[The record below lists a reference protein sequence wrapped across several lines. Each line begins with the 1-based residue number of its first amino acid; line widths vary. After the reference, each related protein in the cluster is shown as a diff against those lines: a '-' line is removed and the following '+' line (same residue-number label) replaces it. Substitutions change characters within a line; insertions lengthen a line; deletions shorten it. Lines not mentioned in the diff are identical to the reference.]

1 MQFLYFDPA
10 IGAMIIQA
18 IVAAVAGIILFSKNA
33 LYKVKVFLGIA
44 KPLSDQDLFDDIDID
59 DTELE
64 KNKTIEDK

>member
-1 MQFLYFDPA
+1 MQFLYFDTA
-10 IGAMIIQA
+10 IGAMIIHA
-18 IVAAVAGIILFSKNA
+18 IVAAIAGIILFSKNA

-44 KPLSDQDLFDDIDID
+44 KPLRDQDLFDDIDID